1 MYFQRLPLVGFLTTA
16 LGLSWNTSSSSA
28 SSPTITSPTPNEC
41 PTGPALPTNPH
52 LSNGL
57 ALTPPMGW
65 SSWNQF
71 GDQIDEIL
79 IRDTIQTM
87 ASNGLKDAG
96 YVFVNLDDGWQRY
109 KGNRSANPL
118 EADPVKFPSGIKAL
132 ADFAHAHGFKLGI
145 YSGPGQS
152 TCAGYTGSEG
162 HEDEDAAMFASW
174 GIDHLKYDSCCSH
187 EHAPKSEVQKIVLKM
202 SKALLAQSHPIV
214 YHACHCGWADIW
226 EWAADE
232 GANQWRIGQDIS
244 DEFNYPGNRE
254 KYYFDVLDMLDRGN
268 ELVKYSGPGHWNDY
282 DMLIV
287 GLNGN
292 SSQLVG
298 TGASNIEYRTHFSMW
313 AMVASPLLIGSD
325 VRTLDTYSLQTLTN
339 KEVIEVS
346 QDPLGNAAETV
357 GVGEEAGGD
366 LQVYAKEMLDG
377 SYAVAL
383 LNRGSFTAE
392 MSISPRRDLTM
403 PWDQYRLRD
412 LWKHKE
418 GTYDVPYT
426 TEVMPHEA
434 KVLRLWQV
442 QANASMCF
450 FQ

>member
-1 MYFQRLPLVGFLTTA
+1 
-16 LGLSWNTSSSSA
+16 
-28 SSPTITSPTPNEC
+28 
-41 PTGPALPTNPH
+41 
-52 LSNGL
+52 
-57 ALTPPMGW
+57 MGW

-71 GDQIDEIL
+71 GDQIDEDL
-79 IRDTIQTM
+79 IKKTMDTM
-87 ASNGLKDAG
+87 ASNGLRDAG
-96 YVFVNLDDGWQRY
+96 YVFVNLDDGWQHY
-109 KGNRSANPL
+109 KGNRSDNPL
-118 EADPVKFPSGIKAL
+118 EVDPVKFPSGMKSL
-132 ADFAHAHGFKLGI
+132 ADYAHANGFKLGI
-145 YSGPGQS
+145 YSGPGQM

-174 GIDHLKYDSCCSH
+174 GIDHLKYDSCCSSG
-187 EHAPKSEVQKIVLKM
+187 ESAPRSEMEEIALRM
-202 SKALLAQSHPIV
+202 SKPLLAQSHPIV
-214 YHACHCGWADIW
+214 YHFCHCGWADVW
-226 EWAADE
+226 EWAASE

-244 DEFNYPGNRE
+244 DDFNYPGNRE

-268 ELVKYSGPGHWNDY
+268 NLVQYSGPGHWNDY

-325 VRTLDTYSLQTLTN
+325 VRTLDVYSLQTLSN
-339 KEVIEVS
+339 KEVIEIN
-346 QDPLGNAAETV
+346 QDPLGISAETV
-357 GVGEEAGGD
+357 GIGEDED
-366 LQVYAKEMLDG
+366 LQVYAKEMSDG

-392 MSISPRRDLTM
+392 MSVSPRRDLAM
-403 PWDQYRLRD
+403 EWDTFRVRD

-418 GTYDVPYT
+418 GMYDVPYT
-426 TEVMPHEA
+426 VEVMPHEA
-434 KVLRLWQV
+434 KVLRLWEV
-442 QANASMCF
+442 PANASMCF